1 VGPARGDRGGGRCA
15 RAEAEMPH
23 AVNGTTLTTD
33 STTNATSLGG
43 DPSSR
48 ALSAAV
54 TSLGK
59 KPGDLEIAEAYDAS
73 GASP

>member
-1 VGPARGDRGGGRCA
+1 MTWSSVRLTAEPPTRGF
-15 RAEAEMPH
+15 
-23 AVNGTTLTTD
+23 
-33 STTNATSLGG
+33 
-43 DPSSR
+43 SR
-48 ALSAAV
+48 QALSAAV

>member
-1 VGPARGDRGGGRCA
+1 
-15 RAEAEMPH
+15 MPH